1 MATPPGV
8 PPLRVLEALGIGLS
22 PTGEMTEA
30 VTAEGAYYLE
40 RILLVAPHPRAGL
53 RRGFFLW
60 GVCGPHLMEC
70 RWDLQGSP
78 CQPISV
84 PAVR

>member
-40 RILLVAPHPRAGL
+40 RILLVAPTPGRACAEASC
-53 RRGFFLW
+53 
-60 GVCGPHLMEC
+60 CGASV
-70 RWDLQGSP
+70 D
-78 CQPISV
+78 PI
-84 PAVR
+84 